1 MLAPG
6 RTARKSL
13 DPISLRFRRISLE
26 PPDPARYTDREGA
39 LILMKTAHLVILG
52 LACTLAARA
61 DFSYSQTRKS
71 ATGMM
76 AGAAGGQNQ
85 VTKTYFKGQKMKIDS
100 GATAHIFDFEAQ
112 TVTNINNTD
121 KSYTVTKFSDLGQAL
136 QGSGASVSVDVKET
150 GQRKQVNGFNAS
162 QVIMT
167 MSMDG
172 MGGPAAGMKMQVE
185 MEMWISPDVPGAKEA
200 RAFFDKNGERFP
212 WSALAGGGNP
222 AMQKSM
228 AEVQRKMSALHGM
241 PVMQVMRVKTG
252 GGGEMSQA
260 QQQMQQA
267 QSDPRMAQAMAQ
279 LEAMKKQGG
288 AQAAAA
294 EQAMARMGAMRGMAG
309 AGGGGALMEVTTES
323 GDFSTSSI
331 SDQVFAVPSGYQ
343 KK

>member
-1 MLAPG
+1 
-6 RTARKSL
+6 
-13 DPISLRFRRISLE
+13 
-26 PPDPARYTDREGA
+26 
-39 LILMKTAHLVILG
+39 MKTAHLAILA
-52 LACTLAARA
+52 LACSFAARA

-71 ATGMM
+71 ASGMM
-76 AGAAGGQNQ
+76 AGAMGGQNQ

-100 GATAHIFDFEAQ
+100 GPTAHIFDFEAQ

-121 KSYTVTKFSDLGQAL
+121 KSYTVTKFSDLGHAMQAT
-136 QGSGASVSVDVKET
+136 GASVSVDVKET
-150 GQRKQVNGFNAS
+150 GQHKQVNGFNAS

-172 MGGPAAGMKMQVE
+172 MGGPSAGMKMQVE

-212 WSALAGGGNP
+212 WSALAGGAGNP
-222 AMQKSM
+222 SMQKSM

-241 PVMQVMRVKTG
+241 PVMQVMRVKAG
-252 GGGEMSQA
+252 GAEMSQA

-309 AGGGGALMEVTTES
+309 AGAGGGGALMEVTTES

-331 SDQVFAVPSGYQ
+331 PDDVFSIPASYQ